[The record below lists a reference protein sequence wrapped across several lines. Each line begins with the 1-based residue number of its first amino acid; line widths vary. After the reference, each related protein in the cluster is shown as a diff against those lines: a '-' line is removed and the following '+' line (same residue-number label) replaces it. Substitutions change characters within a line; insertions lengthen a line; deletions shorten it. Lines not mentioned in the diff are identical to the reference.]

1 MTDLPLDV
9 FALLDFHE
17 PTTVETLWH
26 DLQVLK
32 RPASEA
38 EIEQCLRGMP
48 NAELKDGGWVRK
60 PEVIGAEPVKGKKE
74 LQGTFF

>member
-1 MTDLPLDV
+1 MTNLPLDL

-32 RPASEA
+32 RPASEE
-38 EIEQCLRGMP
+38 EIERCLRGMT
-48 NAELKDGGWVRK
+48 NAEQKDGGWVRK
-60 PEVIGAEPVKGKKE
+60 PEPIVAEPVKGKKE